1 MDEQTTL
8 QATSQ
13 PSNYDISAD
22 GAANQGYE
30 EEPLQGEQTEAAEPE
45 KAATPETGEL
55 SPDGVRLNEDGTVEF
70 GDDFFGEMG
79 DIPEDEPKQPEQP
92 KAEAPQYYT
101 DEELDRIPFQQ
112 WDLSRLNG
120 DVGRYALK
128 VQQQLQRQQAN
139 VRSQAWENV
148 PLPSDITEPK
158 AYTPKELS
166 DDALKLACEKLGIK
180 DVDEFDSY
188 EREHQAAYQIALQEL
203 SQRRNAEISGY
214 QNAVKSWRENAKY
227 RDELTH
233 RADFNEFDQ
242 WYVSECLRAGCTPQQ
257 VNDGLH
263 EMVKQNGNNFGLIK
277 QVIEGWYQEFQKVK
291 AARNLAVKSPAFG
304 ARTAGNP
311 GGMKNYPKTAASRTT
326 VPPVL
331 ESTRGNNYVG
341 KPSIRAEAFA
351 DMSSDEQ
358 ANALMKLGFV

>member
-1 MDEQTTL
+1 MDEQTT
-8 QATSQ
+8 SQ
-13 PSNYDISAD
+13 QENNYDISAD

-92 KAEAPQYYT
+92 EQQKAEAPQYYT
-101 DEELDRIPFQQ
+101 DEELNSIPFQQ

-120 DVGRYALK
+120 DVGKFALI
-128 VQQQLQRQQAN
+128 VQRQLQQAQIQA
-139 VRSQAWENV
+139 RSQAWENV

-203 SQRRNAEISGY
+203 NQRRNAEISGY
-214 QNAVKSWRENAKY
+214 QNALNSWRENAKY
-227 RDELTH
+227 QDELT
-233 RADFNEFDQ
+233 RRSDFYEFDQ

-257 VNDGLH
+257 VNERLH

-291 AARNLAVKSPAFG
+291 AARNPAVKSPAFG

-311 GGMKNYPKTAASRTT
+311 GGMRNYPKTATSRTT

-358 ANALMKLGFV
+358 AKALMKLGFV